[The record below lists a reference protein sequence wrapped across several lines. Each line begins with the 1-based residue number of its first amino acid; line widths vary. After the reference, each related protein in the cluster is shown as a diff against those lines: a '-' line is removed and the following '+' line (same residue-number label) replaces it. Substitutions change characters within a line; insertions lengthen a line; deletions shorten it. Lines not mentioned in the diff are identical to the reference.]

1 MNMTKP
7 EAVTWTVVAVALA
20 GVVALAAM
28 ARRAPTSA
36 PTHAAPTESAPAEP
50 ATTEPA
56 PEAAG
61 LAPEKT
67 SELFPEPAGELGDHP
82 CVERSGRAMNT
93 SELRG
98 KLVVADFIFTSC
110 AGTCPA
116 MSAQMESLQKLVK
129 GRDDVRLVSMSVD
142 PENDTTKALTEYA
155 DRYHADKDQ
164 WLFLRFEK
172 PVIQEIAVDRL
183 KLVPTKDDLF
193 MHSAQFALLDREG
206 RFRGLYSA
214 LKDPK
219 WKTKLLADVE
229 TLRGE
234 PAK

>member
-1 MNMTKP
+1 MTKP
-7 EAVTWTVVAVALA
+7 EAVTWSVVALALA
-20 GVVALAAM
+20 GVVTLAALT
-28 ARRAPTSA
+28 RRAPTPAPTNAPAESA
-36 PTHAAPTESAPAEP
+36 PTDAV
-50 ATTEPA
+50 
-56 PEAAG
+56 PEEAG

-67 SELFPEPAGELGDHP
+67 TELFPEPAGELGDHP

-98 KLVVADFIFTSC
+98 KFVVADFIFTSC

-116 MSAQMESLQKLVK
+116 MASQMAALQTLVK
-129 GRDDVRLVSMSVD
+129 GQNDVRLVSFSVD
-142 PENDTTKALTEYA
+142 PERDTTKALSEYA
-155 DRYHADKDQ
+155 DRYGADRDQ
-164 WLFLRFEK
+164 WLFLRCEK

-193 MHSAQFALLDREG
+193 MHSSLFALIDREG
-206 RFRGLYSA
+206 RIRGLYSA

-219 WKTKLLADVE
+219 WSTKLLADVQ

>member
-1 MNMTKP
+1 VNMTKP
-7 EAVTWTVVAVALA
+7 EAVTWGVVAAALA

-28 ARRAPTSA
+28 SRRAPKPA
-36 PTHAAPTESAPAEP
+36 PTDAPPAEAAPAE
-50 ATTEPA
+50 AA

-98 KLVVADFIFTSC
+98 KFVVADFIFTSC

-116 MSAQMESLQKLVK
+116 MSAQMEELQKLVK

-142 PENDTTKALTEYA
+142 PERDTTKAMSEYA

-164 WLFLRFEK
+164 WLFLRFEL

-183 KLVPTKDDLF
+183 RLVPTKDDLF
-193 MHSAQFALLDREG
+193 MHSSLFALLDREG
-206 RFRGLYSA
+206 KYRGLYSA

-219 WKTKLLADVE
+219 WTTKLLADLE